1 MKNESNKKIDAIPGQ
16 IPICKQIQVSTKYR
30 INTKIVQIH
39 NV

>member
-1 MKNESNKKIDAIPGQ
+1 MKNESNKNRCNSGA
-16 IPICKQIQVSTKYR
+16 IPICKQIQVSTTYR